1 MIYKLDPESKKMIED
16 LTDLQE
22 HVSGIHASVQ
32 ANEVG
37 HEEIQVSI
45 SLLPSFSTSTPS
57 AESGQILNKIAS
69 AIRRRAVELP
79 VSAVIYFSKEG
90 EEE

>member
-22 HVSGIHASVQ
+22 YVSGIHASVQ
-32 ANEVG
+32 TNEDG
-37 HEEIQVSI
+37 HEEIQISI

-57 AESGQILNKIAS
+57 AESGQVLNKIAS
-69 AIRRRAVELP
+69 AVRKRAVELP
-79 VSAVIYFSKEG
+79 VSVVIYFSKEG